1 MLGRV
6 HGARPFHC
14 GPGRLRPRLQIYI
27 AAAKAPVWSTK
38 FLATPYGGPFLFP
51 LLAKL
56 CLRNL
61 RAIVLVQSAIAAG
74 AWLFLA
80 GTIAGKLR
88 APAAR
93 WLAVIALLLLALS
106 PSVLLWNATISTES
120 LSVSLSCV
128 AIALWIRLVG
138 GVATRLNFAAFIAVL
153 VALAC
158 TRDTN
163 AYLLVVIFVIS
174 VLVAFGRR
182 DLRRRGTVIAA
193 VCAIAAVG
201 SIAASNHADRWYNP
215 LNETISIRLLG
226 SPMATRY
233 LVAHGMPL
241 DANVRRLHAPHMYP
255 FLRHD
260 LLYAPKYEPYRT
272 WALNRGQ
279 ATYTSFLLT
288 HPAWDLAQPFDD
300 RDRLLAPSLRGYG
313 RLFHDEPRGAFN
325 IVGAIGNPASPMLIE
340 IWIGLAALA
349 AVALGRFAS
358 RPNRR
363 LLLAIG
369 VVAILVVPHYLL
381 VWHEKRSRSIG
392 TASRPQ
398 CSCGSCYGS
407 SQHWSSNWCSI
418 GSSFIDLRR
427 VQHRSDRGAEHHMI
441 GPLCELR
448 ERPDRRD
455 PATDQTEVEGRDR
468 SSGQRA
474 CERAVF
480 AWQHA

>member
-1 MLGRV
+1 MAAGAFFVASTMGYACWAAFTGHGRFTAV
-6 HGARPFHC
+6 RVGYGHDS
-14 GPGRLRPRLQIYI
+14 QIYI
-27 AAAKAPVWSTK
+27 AAAKAPIWSTK

-61 RAIVLVQSAIAAG
+61 RAIVLVQSAIAVG

-80 GTIAGKLR
+80 HTIACKLR

-93 WLAVIALLLLALS
+93 WVAVIALLLLALS

-120 LSVSLSCV
+120 LSVSLLCI

-138 GVATRLNFAAFIAVL
+138 GSTKRLDFAAFTAVL

-163 AYLLVVIFVIS
+163 AYLLVVVFAIS
-174 VLVAFGRR
+174 VLVAFARR
-182 DLRRRGTVIAA
+182 DLRRRCAVIAA
-193 VCAIAAVG
+193 VCAIASVG
-201 SIAASNHADRWYNP
+201 SIAASNHAGRWYNP

-260 LLYAPKYEPYRT
+260 LLSAPRYKPYRT

-288 HPAWDLAQPFDD
+288 HPAWDLSQPFDD
-300 RDRLLAPSLRGYG
+300 RDRLLAPRLRGYG
-313 RLFHDEPRGAFN
+313 RLFHDEPRGVFN
-325 IVGAIGNPASPMLIE
+325 IVGAIGNPASPLLTE
-340 IWIGLAALA
+340 VWIGLAALA
-349 AVALGRFAS
+349 AVALWRCAS

-369 VVAILVVPHYLL
+369 VVAMLVVPHYLL
-381 VWHEKRSRSIG
+381 VWHGDALEIDRHSLTAAVQLRLVLWIVTAIELQLVLDRIVVHRSRASN
-392 TASRPQ
+392 TAP
-398 CSCGSCYGS
+398 
-407 SQHWSSNWCSI
+407 N
-418 GSSFIDLRR
+418 
-427 VQHRSDRGAEHHMI
+427 VA
-441 GPLCELR
+441 PN
-448 ERPDRRD
+448 
-455 PATDQTEVEGRDR
+455 TT
-468 SSGQRA
+468 
-474 CERAVF
+474 
-480 AWQHA
+480 